1 MGGRLF
7 LACLLAGGV
16 GGCLTSGVA
25 TCGLTAKPHV
35 VAELI
40 FGRNI
45 GDRLGVGEGEF
56 RRFVDEE
63 VTPRFPDGFTVL
75 DGHGQ
80 WREGGRIVRE
90 PSKVLV
96 VALVEEERGRAE
108 LAAIAEAY
116 KARFRQHSVITI
128 LRPGCVSF

>member
-1 MGGRLF
+1 
-7 LACLLAGGV
+7 
-16 GGCLTSGVA
+16 
-25 TCGLTAKPHV
+25 V
-35 VAELI
+35 VAELT

-63 VTPRFPDGFTVL
+63 VTPRSLDGFTLL
-75 DGHGQ
+75 DERGQ

-90 PSKVLV
+90 PSKILL
-96 VALVEEERGRAE
+96 VALAEEGRGQAE
-108 LAAIAEAY
+108 LAAVAEAY
-116 KARFRQHSVITI
+116 KARFRQHSVVTI

>member
-7 LACLLAGGV
+7 LACLLAVGS
-16 GGCLTSGVA
+16 GGCLTSGVV
-25 TCGLTAKPHV
+25 TCGPTAKPRV

-75 DGHGQ
+75 DGRGQ
-80 WREGGRIVRE
+80 WRDGGAIVRE

-96 VALVEEERGRAE
+96 VALSDEARDRAQ
-108 LAAIAEAY
+108 LTAIAEAY
-116 KARFRQHSVITI
+116 KVRFQQQSVLTMVRSAC
-128 LRPGCVSF
+128 LSF